1 MEARVNAFRRQR
13 THLIVMECTFTDDSG
28 RIAEEYDAGTQSYI
42 EARCPHCDQYV
53 FMDRE
58 NLHGWQECQSDV
70 EADASAYF
78 ACPTCGAR
86 WSDRDRDNAMMQGRC
101 VDAKDSLTWSFR
113 WNGANNLFLSSGD
126 LGVAEWKAKYQSSDQ
141 QSAEREL
148 CQFYWG
154 RPYKPIAQHGELV
167 AADIK
172 TDPDRIE
179 RAEVPAWADFLVA
192 GCDVGRWEVHWSLMA
207 WTVTGRSH
215 LVDYGISECPTDD
228 VGEERGIEI
237 ALNKIDDRLNAG
249 YAKRGESTPMIPA
262 IRCIDTRYLPDTV
275 IRFCRSHRG
284 WWPCQGFGVSQQ
296 RFGAVSAGK
305 YTTPSKSGQNVL
317 QIGEEYHVLRDS
329 RGRDVVQHNVDWG
342 KLYVHRAL
350 QAPTDDPRA
359 MTLFSVSSE
368 NEHYK
373 FIRHVT
379 AERLQLVEGSYK
391 WVQERKQNHYLDST
405 VLAMLAAR
413 IKGVLPGIVAASK
426 QEQNQSLPAAAKSR
440 PNVQQHSARKS
451 TTIRRFRRAPGA
463 RAR

>member
-1 MEARVNAFRRQR
+1 
-13 THLIVMECTFTDDSG
+13 
-28 RIAEEYDAGTQSYI
+28 
-42 EARCPHCDQYV
+42 
-53 FMDRE
+53 
-58 NLHGWQECQSDV
+58 
-70 EADASAYF
+70 
-78 ACPTCGAR
+78 
-86 WSDRDRDNAMMQGRC
+86 
-101 VDAKDSLTWSFR
+101 
-113 WNGANNLFLSSGD
+113 
-126 LGVAEWKAKYQSSDQ
+126 
-141 QSAEREL
+141 
-148 CQFYWG
+148 
-154 RPYKPIAQHGELV
+154 
-167 AADIK
+167 
-172 TDPDRIE
+172 
-179 RAEVPAWADFLVA
+179 
-192 GCDVGRWEVHWSLMA
+192 
-207 WTVTGRSH
+207 
-215 LVDYGISECPTDD
+215 
-228 VGEERGIEI
+228 
-237 ALNKIDDRLNAG
+237 
-249 YAKRGESTPMIPA
+249 
-262 IRCIDTRYLPDTV
+262 
-275 IRFCRSHRG
+275 
-284 WWPCQGFGVSQQ
+284 
-296 RFGAVSAGK
+296 VSAGK